1 VIRVLLLFAL
11 LVARLAADEWPE
23 HYIVA
28 EGSRS
33 PDGRYGILIRSN
45 EDDGL
50 PFDEDA
56 WEATLKTNYIAD
68 LQAHRVVARVNNAY
82 YAQGANRRNLEVR
95 WAPDSSWCLAIC
107 EARFGIF
114 SVQLLLPSRNGFEQV
129 ALGERVWQA
138 CSEKVPD
145 AEMSFAFRQIVPG
158 RLEVISSGTNNPKE
172 FEDRQTR
179 YVCFRGCFDLATRH
193 WLKADAKEVTAAE
206 HEAVSMQEFEV
217 QEVPE
222 NELPQEKVE
231 RLDERLNRAYR
242 ALRVFLPREA
252 FNALKQEQ
260 RVWLSETEKIKEVA
274 ARNQRVEAR
283 VVELERRFWSF

>member
-1 VIRVLLLFAL
+1 VIRILLLFAL
-11 LVARLAADEWPE
+11 LAVHLTAGEWPE

-28 EGSRS
+28 EDSRS

-68 LQAHRVVARVNNAY
+68 FQAHSVVARVNNAY
-82 YAQGANRRNLEVR
+82 YAQGANHRNLEVR
-95 WAPDSSWCLAIC
+95 WAPDASWCLAIY

-114 SVQLLLPSRNGFEQV
+114 SVQLLLPSRNGVEQV
-129 ALGERVWQA
+129 ALGELVVQA

-145 AEMSFAFRQIVPG
+145 AELSFDCRQTSLG
-158 RLEVISSGTNNPKE
+158 RLVVCSSGTNNPKG

-179 YVCFRGCFDLATRH
+179 YVCFRGSFDLATRH
-193 WLKADAKEVTAAE
+193 WLKAEAKEVTIAE
-206 HEAVSMQEFEV
+206 YEAVSMQEVKV
-217 QEVPE
+217 QEVSE
-222 NELPQEKVE
+222 NEMPQEMAE
-231 RLDERLNRAYR
+231 RLDERLNRVYR
-242 ALRVFLPREA
+242 ALRVFLPRES
-252 FNALKQEQ
+252 FNVLRQEQ
-260 RVWLSETEKIKEVA
+260 RVWLSETEKVKEVET
-274 ARNQRVEAR
+274 RNQRVEAR